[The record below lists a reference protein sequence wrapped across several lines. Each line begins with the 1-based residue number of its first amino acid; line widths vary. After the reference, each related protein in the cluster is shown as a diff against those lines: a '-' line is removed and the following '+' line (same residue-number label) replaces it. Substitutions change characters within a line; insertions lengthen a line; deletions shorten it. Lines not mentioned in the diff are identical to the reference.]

1 MNHDEGSKPEV
12 GSLTGDEVAKHNS
25 KDSCWVI
32 VHGKAY
38 DVTEFLP
45 GTRRI
50 INMLIS
56 ANSNLQN
63 TLAGPRLFSNTPA
76 KMLRKNMHPST
87 LPTH

>member
-1 MNHDEGSKPEV
+1 MNRDKGERPDV

-45 GTRRI
+45 GTCPHHYTI
-50 INMLIS
+50 L
-56 ANSNLQN
+56 
-63 TLAGPRLFSNTPA
+63 LATSLTNDTPV
-76 KMLRKNMHPST
+76 P
-87 LPTH
+87 